1 MSVQECMGI
10 YINNVYLHICV
21 YIDTECMCLWVNTSV
36 KPLLMAVQNK
46 KRTLNDQGIRR
57 DRSHFPYLFIH
68 VFYDLESGEKALC

>member
-1 MSVQECMGI
+1 MGI

-46 KRTLNDQGIRR
+46 KMTLNDQGIRR